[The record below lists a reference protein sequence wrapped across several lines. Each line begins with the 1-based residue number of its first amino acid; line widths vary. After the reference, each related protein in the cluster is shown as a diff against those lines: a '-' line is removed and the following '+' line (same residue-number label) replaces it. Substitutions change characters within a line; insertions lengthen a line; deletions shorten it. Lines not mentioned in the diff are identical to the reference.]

1 MGNPADSKWFATPRA
16 ARNRK
21 PLSVT
26 LSAVARRCLEVLAFN
41 DDGSRTSRPL
51 STVVEEIVLAE
62 ARRRH
67 LVVAVEEQ
75 LAREGKQ
82 DRELDPSTTA
92 ALRAF
97 VKERVKTPAKK
108 KGRGPAKP

>member
-1 MGNPADSKWFATPRA
+1 MPNSPDSKWFATPRA

-26 LSAVARRCLEVLAFN
+26 LSAVGRRCLEVLAFN

-51 STVVEEIVLAE
+51 STVVEELVLAE

-67 LVVAVEEQ
+67 IVGAVEEQ

-82 DRELDPSTTA
+82 ERDLDPDTVA

-97 VKERVKTPAKK
+97 VQERVRKGPAKK
-108 KGRGPAKP
+108 GSKKK